1 MCGCTQLG
9 KGLAWG
15 EEPVVLQHQEVQEVR
30 VVQHLREDLGFRELL
45 GVPWVRHVRVDLLE
59 LREALVDQLGQEDRR
74 VLAVLLVRQ
83 VLEVPAFPW
92 VRPFLAGQEVVGVAE
107 VVAVGAVVVVVE
119 GRVNNM
125 LLDKQEHMKK
135 GILVDTD

>member
-1 MCGCTQLG
+1 M
-9 KGLAWG
+9 
-15 EEPVVLQHQEVQEVR
+15 
-30 VVQHLREDLGFRELL
+30 
-45 GVPWVRHVRVDLLE
+45 
-59 LREALVDQLGQEDRR
+59 
-74 VLAVLLVRQ
+74 VRQ

-107 VVAVGAVVVVVE
+107 VVAVGAVVVVE

>member
-1 MCGCTQLG
+1 M
-9 KGLAWG
+9 
-15 EEPVVLQHQEVQEVR
+15 
-30 VVQHLREDLGFRELL
+30 
-45 GVPWVRHVRVDLLE
+45 
-59 LREALVDQLGQEDRR
+59 
-74 VLAVLLVRQ
+74 VRQ

>member
-1 MCGCTQLG
+1 M
-9 KGLAWG
+9 
-15 EEPVVLQHQEVQEVR
+15 
-30 VVQHLREDLGFRELL
+30 
-45 GVPWVRHVRVDLLE
+45 
-59 LREALVDQLGQEDRR
+59 
-74 VLAVLLVRQ
+74 
-83 VLEVPAFPW
+83 
-92 VRPFLAGQEVVGVAE
+92 AE